1 MFMFTLLIASLAGS
15 SVRGYAHSTCSI
27 SARDDRLFP
36 RTRLMR
42 TGLSA
47 RDSATVH
54 SIWTMAP
61 SKAEFERVTVSPA
74 FGEVTL
80 KSFWARVWKT
90 SNEKID
96 KMRVTA
102 MLASRCRRP

>member
-1 MFMFTLLIASLAGS
+1 LFEALAMGLDLVSRVALLTGS
-15 SVRGYAHSTCSI
+15 SVGSYAHSTCSI
-27 SARDDRLFP
+27 SDKDDRLFP
-36 RTRLMR
+36 RTRLIR

-80 KSFWARVWKT
+80 KSF
-90 SNEKID
+90 
-96 KMRVTA
+96 
-102 MLASRCRRP
+102 